1 MKIVADDKIPFLRGA
16 LEDEASVVYLGGSAI
31 SPADVRDADALI
43 VRTRTRCNEQL
54 LSGSSVRAI
63 FTATIGFDHIDR
75 RYCESKNIYW
85 ENAPGCNA
93 PSVQQ
98 YIGSALS
105 VLKLRTGMSLKDS
118 TIAIVGVGNV
128 GKLVEKWARM
138 IGMHVILVDPIRAE
152 VEGDEC
158 FTEYRKALSQADI
171 VTFHVPLRRTGRH
184 ATYHLF
190 DHNTLGSLKRGVVI
204 INSSRG
210 EVCDTEALHEG
221 LDDGIISN
229 IIVDVWENETHFDRR
244 LMSRALIATPHVA
257 GYSTDSKLR
266 GTQMSVDALR
276 RHFRMKGTNVWP
288 TLPAPDNANI
298 AIDAS
303 DPEEALAQ
311 MMLGVYDIMADDKA
325 LRANP
330 DAFESI
336 RGNYHLRREID
347 SFRLAPNAP
356 FAEYLRQFG
365 IN

>member
-1 MKIVADDKIPFLRGA
+1 MKIVADDKIPFLKGV
-16 LEDEASVVYLGGSAI
+16 LENEATVVYLGGSAI
-31 SPADVRDADALI
+31 TPADVRDADALI

-75 RYCESKNIYW
+75 RYCESRGIYW

-105 VLKLRTGMSLKDS
+105 VLKMRTGISLKDS

-128 GKLVEKWARM
+128 GKLVEKWARL
-138 IGMHVILVDPIRAE
+138 IGMRVILVDPIRAE
-152 VEGDEC
+152 AEGDEA
-158 FTEYRKALSQADI
+158 FSEYRKALSQADI

-190 DHNTLGSLKRGVVI
+190 DHNTLVSLKRGVVV

-221 LDDGIISN
+221 LDSGIISN
-229 IIVDVWENETHFDRR
+229 VIVDVWENETHFDRR
-244 LMSRALIATPHVA
+244 LMQRALIATPHIA

-276 RHFRMKGTNVWP
+276 RHFCMTGSNVWP
-288 TLPAPDNANI
+288 KLPEPEKPIVN
-298 AIDAS
+298 IDATT
-303 DPEEALAQ
+303 PEDALAQ
-311 MMLGVYDIMADDKA
+311 MMLAVYDITADNRA
-325 LRANP
+325 LLANP

-336 RGNYHLRREID
+336 RGNYHLRREIG
-347 SFRLAPNAP
+347 SFHLADGAP